1 MALIHIIESFQPRN
15 DEALLAKAEA
25 AAPALHHSTHHP
37 KTAWLGLP
45 GRGGRLLP
53 AGTLTPLEKGDTL
66 VLDLGDHYVGTC
78 RLTLTTRGSHPDAP
92 AWLRLRFAEILDELY
107 EAPEDY
113 HGWVSSSW
121 IQDERV
127 HVDLLPGELAL
138 PRRYAFRYLAV
149 EVLDT
154 SPKYKLVVDELTV
167 DATTSADDDAL
178 PQVRVTDPELDRVY
192 RVGLRTLRSCMQRE
206 FEDGPKRDRRLWIG
220 DLRLQALSNAASYRN
235 MDLVRRCLYLFGG
248 TRFPDGRVSACLFTQ
263 PEPAADDTW
272 LFDYGLFYPVILE
285 EYLRERP
292 DSEALAD
299 LGPIALEQLHYA
311 LGLVGEDG
319 VVNETATAN
328 TFVDW
333 QETMDKTAC
342 AQSILIYALGYGEAL
357 ANRLG
362 RAQEAGELA
371 ALRAALA
378 KTARARF
385 WDPARE
391 RVVSGGQENLASLV
405 WMILAGVLTP
415 QEADRAL
422 AQADELSKNGPMMT
436 PYMHH
441 YYITALLIAGR
452 REQALGHIRY
462 YWSSMIR
469 AGADTFWE
477 AWIPE
482 HPDASPYGG
491 RVINS
496 YCHAWSCTPVY
507 LLHTHF
513 PELLASI

>member
-206 FEDGPKRDRRLWIG
+206 FEDGPKRDRRLWLG
-220 DLRLQALSNAASYRN
+220 DLRLQALANYATFRNYEVVRHSLFLLAECASA
-235 MDLVRRCLYLFGG
+235 
-248 TRFPDGRVSACLFTQ
+248 DGA
-263 PEPAADDTW
+263 PATAV
-272 LFDYGLFYPVILE
+272 F
-285 EYLRERP
+285 ERP
-292 DSEALAD
+292 TPRSSN
-299 LGPIALEQLHYA
+299 GRR
-311 LGLVGEDG
+311 
-319 VVNETATAN
+319 
-328 TFVDW
+328 
-333 QETMDKTAC
+333 
-342 AQSILIYALGYGEAL
+342 ILDY
-357 ANRLG
+357 
-362 RAQEAGELA
+362 
-371 ALRAALA
+371 
-378 KTARARF
+378 
-385 WDPARE
+385 
-391 RVVSGGQENLASLV
+391 
-405 WMILAGVLTP
+405 
-415 QEADRAL
+415 
-422 AQADELSKNGPMMT
+422 
-436 PYMHH
+436 
-441 YYITALLIAGR
+441 TALFPATVLEYMRASGDAEAAR
-452 REQALGHIRY
+452 RLWPTAKAACETVIER
-462 YWSSMIR
+462 
-469 AGADTFWE
+469 DTG
-477 AWIPE
+477 I
-482 HPDASPYGG
+482 
-491 RVINS
+491 
-496 YCHAWSCTPVY
+496 
-507 LLHTHF
+507 
-513 PELLASI
+513 EL